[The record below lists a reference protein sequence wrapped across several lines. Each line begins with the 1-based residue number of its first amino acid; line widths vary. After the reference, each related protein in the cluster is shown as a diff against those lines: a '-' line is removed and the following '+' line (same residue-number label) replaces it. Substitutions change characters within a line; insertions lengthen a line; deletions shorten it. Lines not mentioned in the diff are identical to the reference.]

1 MIPNLNIQAKC
12 NEFVEYLKK
21 NRSKCLK
28 ILQATHHIGN
38 SLNEPSDRFFKAE
51 IIDKAYSTLLNEI
64 HYVDQKG
71 HDFLF
76 RGIRISH
83 KSAKDAFQIR
93 NKTTSQLQIANTM
106 GNNQGRNAKLQS
118 DFDLLL
124 ITRTTSP
131 FAIAVCTHSTVANY
145 CHATT
150 DQIIAQIPFTDLDFV
165 IDITDQIKFEETPKL
180 NFKKE
185 KDLMVERV
193 INGLFKNMP

>member
-1 MIPNLNIQAKC
+1 MIPNKEQATCKK
-12 NEFVEYLKK
+12 FVSYLKK
-21 NRSKCLK
+21 NRSNCLK
-28 ILQATHHIGN
+28 ILQATHHIG
-38 SLNEPSDRFFKAE
+38 SALNGRTDRFLKAE
-51 IIDKAYSTLLNEI
+51 IIDKAYSTILNEI
-64 HYVDQKG
+64 QYVDQRG

-83 KSAKDAFQIR
+83 KSSEKAILLKKR
-93 NKTTSQLQIANTM
+93 TTSPLQIANTM

-150 DQIIAQIPFTDLDFV
+150 DQIIAQIPFNDLDFI
-165 IDITDQIKFEETPKL
+165 IDISDQIKFEETPKL

-185 KDLMVERV
+185 KDLMVKRV
-193 INGLFKNMP
+193 INELFKNMP